1 MSKGLVFL
9 NEVVGHDL
17 ETLTTGVIV
26 AVGVIGLGFLAKKRL
41 LAADNQLIPDTG
53 LSARNFFEVVTE
65 GVVKLGDM
73 VMGHEN
79 RKYIP
84 FAASLF
90 LFLFACNIVGL
101 IPGVS
106 MPTDSLPFNG
116 ALAALVFILYNYWG
130 IREVGVL
137 NYLKHMWG
145 PVWWIGPLLFAIEI
159 ISHFIRPAALS
170 LRLYGNMT
178 GDHLAIEVF
187 TGLTPPPIPV
197 IFYFLGTFVSLI
209 QAFVFTL
216 LTMVY
221 IRLAVVHEGSD
232 H

>member
-9 NEVVGHDL
+9 NELVGHNYETVATGAVVGCA
-17 ETLTTGVIV
+17 VI
-26 AVGVIGLGFLAKKRL
+26 AIGMAARKQLASATDPL
-41 LAADNQLIPDTG
+41 VPDSSFT
-53 LSARNFFEVVTE
+53 SRNFVEIITE
-65 GVVKLGDM
+65 GMVKLGDM

-79 RKYIP
+79 RKFIP
-84 FAASLF
+84 FVASLF
-90 LFLFACNIVGL
+90 FFIFICNLVGL

-106 MPTDSLPFNG
+106 MPTDSIGFNAG
-116 ALAALVFILYNYWG
+116 LAALVFLLYNFWG
-130 IREVGVL
+130 IREVGIVS
-137 NYLKHMWG
+137 YLKHMWG
-145 PVWWIGPLLFAIEI
+145 PVWWIGPLLFTIEI
-159 ISHFIRPAALS
+159 ISHFIRPAALT

-187 TGLTPPPIPV
+187 TNLTKVGVPV
-197 IFYFLGTFVSLI
+197 IFYFLGTFVCLI

-221 IRLAVVHEGSD
+221 IRLAVVHEDSD